1 MTRHLPALVLCAALV
16 GSVILSAQA
25 PRGAA
30 TAEEAR
36 KFLAEANEELLR
48 LVKEAKDGGNAWVVA
63 KFDALTRTGGV
74 SNDMLQRLPA
84 INWVT
89 VTGHVNGGIRAA
101 VRAETRDD
109 VAAKNLRDV
118 LQGILGLAK
127 LQSGQRA
134 DLAAVID
141 SIELGGE
148 GKNVSLAFAV
158 PIEAIDQL
166 ANLAAARAAREP
178 SVDAPAAP
186 EAEPV
191 PAP

>member
-1 MTRHLPALVLCAALV
+1 MGTGSAVRAAIDV
-16 GSVILSAQA
+16 RS
-25 PRGAA
+25 GAA
-30 TAEEAR
+30 GVATG
-36 KFLAEANEELLR
+36 NEELLR

-148 GKNVSLAFAV
+148 GKNVSLAISV

-166 ANLAAARAAREP
+166 AALAMPHGRGPSDAAPAP
-178 SVDAPAAP
+178 DAP
-186 EAEPV
+186 E
-191 PAP
+191 PAPAP